1 LIGDGV
7 ANRGGAPV
15 LEMLSSGVAMVLQ
28 WLNSPVVW
36 TVIVLI
42 MSILGI
48 YRELFF

>member
-1 LIGDGV
+1 
-7 ANRGGAPV
+7 
-15 LEMLSSGVAMVLQ
+15 MVLH

-48 YRELFF
+48 YREVFF